1 MRTWCSSSGC
11 CTARPV
17 DSPALGSR
25 VAAAKWSPPHEAGR
39 LAGRQASRL
48 VRVSV
53 RHGPRLGCRPGWQ
66 ACAAPHADTRHAA
79 PDDEAAL
86 HVLGAASRALAAG
99 GSLIIVEPLLAEGG
113 GGGGGGGGHGATRGG
128 GSGGGHAYLED
139 LSLMV
144 VGGGRDRTRREWTD
158 LFERAGLELVGVHPA
173 AVGGSTLCGLG
184 VLVARKR
191 RS

>member
-1 MRTWCSSSGC
+1 M
-11 CTARPV
+11 
-17 DSPALGSR
+17 
-25 VAAAKWSPPHEAGR
+25 R
-39 LAGRQASRL
+39 LAGWQAGRPAGSC
-48 VRVSV
+48 VSV
-53 RHGPRLGCRPGWQ
+53 CATGPVL
-66 ACAAPHADTRHAA
+66 AAAPDGKPAPLHTQTRGKSLLSTNRHAA

-113 GGGGGGGGHGATRGG
+113 GGGHAATRGG
-128 GSGGGHAYLED
+128 GGGGGHAYLED

-144 VGGGRDRTRREWTD
+144 VGGGRDRTLREWTD

-173 AVGGSTLCGLG
+173 PAGGSTLCGLG

>member
-1 MRTWCSSSGC
+1 M
-11 CTARPV
+11 
-17 DSPALGSR
+17 
-25 VAAAKWSPPHEAGR
+25 R
-39 LAGRQASRL
+39 LAGWQAGRPAGSC
-48 VRVSV
+48 VSV
-53 RHGPRLGCRPGWQ
+53 CATGPVL
-66 ACAAPHADTRHAA
+66 AAAPDGEPAPLHTQTRGKSLLSTNRHAA

-144 VGGGRDRTRREWTD
+144 VGGGRDRTLREWTD